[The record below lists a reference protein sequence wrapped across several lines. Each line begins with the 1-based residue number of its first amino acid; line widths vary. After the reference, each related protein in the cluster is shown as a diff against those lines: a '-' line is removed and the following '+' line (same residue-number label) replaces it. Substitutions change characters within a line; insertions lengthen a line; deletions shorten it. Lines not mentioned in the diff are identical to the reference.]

1 MSNELTELYLNLL
14 DFIEPLRSRLED
26 ADALEYLFYRYGWD
40 ATMDDAAF
48 ARFRQAATIIAP
60 IEQFVQTAEALR
72 AKLDGGGNLGVS
84 DVAALTGSATTL
96 IKALAAFGMPNLEG
110 LSDPLSRPDFWESI
124 AEGIFDDLLVQY
136 LQVYQPIV
144 FLVLRVFNIIRYDP
158 TEATGPGRVSY
169 TRIWIDWGQMGRTL
183 SSPLQAL
190 KQGYHWGDATKPF
203 DYEGALEAL
212 QAAFAALRLPAAL
225 FSPALVAAPI
235 PGNATKSAPKD
246 VLAFR
251 SVLLER
257 DFADQNAF
265 YRLGFEIYPAQRNTD
280 RVATGLMLK
289 PILEGGAGVTL
300 PLSNLFSFTIATA
313 ISADDA
319 VGLAVFPGEVDIVA
333 TAPSVGASLALQTTG
348 TGPWYALGNAQTS
361 HIELSGFQLRASVEG
376 SFDDPEFKLA
386 ASLTGAGGQA
396 GAKAVLNLS
405 GADSFVHG
413 TAGSSPLDIA
423 FSPQIVWSSKTGL
436 MFNGTPTAKF
446 DLPLNTKLGPI
457 TLTDVSLSL
466 GSAAQTTS
474 AQGVALRIGVGLSGT
489 LGPLTLAIS
498 QLGFVCTVTP
508 YSRDDVHALPSG
520 VNVPALGAVDVN
532 LQFAA
537 PTGVGLSINTGGL
550 TGGGFLSHDDA
561 TSQYAGV
568 LQLSYQA
575 FQLQAFGLIATKLPT
590 GPGYSMVAM
599 IDATFP
605 PIELVAGFTLNG
617 VGGLLGINR
626 TVSVDALEAGIK
638 AKTLSGFLFNKNPI
652 ANANQLLTDL
662 DTFFPAAQ
670 GRYVFGPLLQ
680 IGWGTPTVVTIDL
693 ALLLELPDPVRLVLI
708 GELAVLLPNPNAAL
722 IELHMD
728 VLGTIDFSTD
738 EGSLDA
744 VLHDSRIVHYPL
756 QGAMA
761 LRGCWTGDDKAF
773 LLSVGGF
780 HPKFQ
785 PPPGFPTLQRL
796 SISMPSGHISKLN
809 LNAYLA
815 VSSNTLQIGAHVDI
829 FVGIDG
835 FGIAGYLNFDTLI
848 ERNPFYF
855 DGDISGGVTLSA
867 GGEDIMSLDLA
878 AELTGPAPWHCSGS
892 VHFSIL
898 WFSVTKSFSVTFGET
913 SSTLPTVSVDVGAA
927 IRTALSDPRSFS
939 ATLTTNENGL
949 VSLRTPTMSGV
960 VLGHPSAT
968 LSINQN
974 VCPLGLTIQKFG
986 ADAPSGDSLFT
997 ITAVTADGAAQTST
1011 TAVTGEFAP
1020 SQFLNL
1026 SDDDELAAP
1035 SFETFSSGIA
1045 FGDGALSSGPILSRP
1060 IVYETL
1066 LVDTPGGPAREDAG
1080 YTPPPD
1086 RLSGIFT
1093 VLRDSGA
1100 LRYAMPSKPMV
1111 RLPAPNYVIATTD
1124 QIAASAVGVTT
1135 GQTFAQAR
1143 AALAAAVSQDP
1154 DQRGTLQVVARYEVA
1169 A

>member
-1 MSNELTELYLNLL
+1 MSNALTDLYLNLL
-14 DFIEPLRSRLED
+14 DFIEPLRTRLED
-26 ADALEYLFYRYGWD
+26 PDALEYLFYRYGWD

-72 AKLDGGGNLGVS
+72 AKLDGGGSLAVS
-84 DVAALTGSATTL
+84 DVAALTGSATAL

-110 LSDPLSRPDFWESI
+110 LADPLGRPEFWESI
-124 AEGIFDDLLVQY
+124 AEQIFDDLLVQY
-136 LQVYQPIV
+136 LQVYWPIV
-144 FLVLRVFNIIRYDP
+144 FAVLRVWNVIRYDP
-158 TEATGPGRVSY
+158 TEVTDAGRVAY
-169 TRIWIDWGQMGRTL
+169 TRVWVDWGQMGLMLTN
-183 SSPLQAL
+183 PLQAL
-190 KQGYHWGDATKPF
+190 KQGYHWGDAAQPF
-203 DYEGALEAL
+203 DHKGALEAL
-212 QAAFAALRLPAAL
+212 QLAFAALRLPAGL
-225 FSPALVAAPI
+225 FSPALVTAPV
-235 PGNATKSAPKD
+235 PGDATRSAPKD

-251 SVLLER
+251 SALLER
-257 DFADQNAF
+257 DFPDQKAF
-265 YRLGFEIYPAQRNTD
+265 YRLGFEVYPAQRGTD
-280 RVATGLMLK
+280 QVPAGLMLK
-289 PILEGGAGVTL
+289 PILEGGAGATL
-300 PLSNLFSFTIATA
+300 PLNSLLSFNIAAT

-319 VGLAVFPGEVDIVA
+319 VGLAIFPDQVGIVA
-333 TAPSVGASLALQTTG
+333 AAPSVGASLTLQTTG

-361 HIELSGFQLRASVEG
+361 RIELSGFQLSASVAG
-376 SFDDPEFKLA
+376 SLDDPEFKLA
-386 ASLTGAGGQA
+386 AKFTGAGGQP
-396 GAKAVLNLS
+396 GAKAVVTLS
-405 GADSFVHG
+405 DSDSFVRG
-413 TAGSSPLDIA
+413 TAGSSPLELD
-423 FSPQIVWSSKTGL
+423 FSPQVVWSSKTGL

-446 DLPLNTKLGPI
+446 DLPLNIKLGPI

-466 GSAAQTTS
+466 GSAPQTTS
-474 AQGVALRIGVGLSGT
+474 SQGVALRIGVGLSGS
-489 LGPLTLAIS
+489 LGPLTLAVS

-508 YSRDDVHALPSG
+508 YTRDDVNALPGG
-520 VNVPALGAVDVN
+520 VNVPALGAVDIN

-537 PTGVGLSINTGGL
+537 PTGVGLSIDTGGL

-561 TSQYAGV
+561 ASQYAGV
-568 LQLSYQA
+568 LQLGYQA

-605 PIELVAGFTLNG
+605 PIQLVAGFTLNG

-626 TVSVDALEAGIK
+626 SVSIDALEAGIK

-652 ANANQLLTDL
+652 ANAAQLLTDL

-680 IGWGTPTVVTIDL
+680 IGWGTPTAVTIDL
-693 ALLLELPDPVRLVLI
+693 ALILELPDPVRLVLI
-708 GELAVLLPNPNAAL
+708 GELAVLLPNPNAVL

-728 VLGTIDFSTD
+728 VLGTLDFGTD

-744 VLHDSRIVHYPL
+744 VLHDSRIVNYPL

-761 LRGCWTGDDKAF
+761 LRGCWAGPDETF

-785 PPPGFPTLQRL
+785 PPVGFPALQRL
-796 SISMPSGHISKLN
+796 SISMPSSHISKLN
-809 LNAYLA
+809 LNGYLA

-867 GGEDIMSLDLA
+867 GGSDIMSLDLA

-892 VHFSIL
+892 VHFSLL
-898 WFSVTKSFSVTFGET
+898 WFSVTKSFSVTFGDVA
-913 SSTLPTVSVDVGAA
+913 SALLTVAVDVGAA
-927 IRTALSDPRSFS
+927 ICAALSDPRSFS
-939 ATLTTNENGL
+939 ATLAANESGL
-949 VSLRTPTMSGV
+949 VTLRTPTASGV
-960 VLGHPSAT
+960 VLGHPGAT
-968 LSINQN
+968 LAINQN

-997 ITAVTADGAAQTST
+997 ITAVTADGAAQNPASV
-1011 TAVTGEFAP
+1011 AGEFAP

-1035 SFETFSSGIA
+1035 SFETFNSGVA
-1045 FGDGALSSGPILSRP
+1045 FGDGTPSSGPILSRP

-1066 LVDTPGGPAREDAG
+1066 IVDTPGGAPREDAG
-1080 YTPPPD
+1080 YTPPSG
-1086 RLSGIFT
+1086 RLSGILT
-1093 VLRDSGA
+1093 VLRDSGR
-1100 LRYAMPSKPMV
+1100 LRYAMPAKPMV
-1111 RLPAPNYVIATTD
+1111 LLPAPGYVIATTD
-1124 QIAASAVGVTT
+1124 QIAASGVGAAA

-1143 AALAAAVSQDP
+1143 AALAAAIAQNP
-1154 DQRGTLQVVARYEVA
+1154 DQRGTLQVVASYEVA